1 MRQIR
6 HEGYSYLKMS
16 WFHPETC
23 QYLKYNLWIVFVQVF
38 FIQSWFQRCLLTRS
52 PVHTVFSSFT
62 ELCILGARISEGFSH
77 YLSHSISGHFIL
89 HFIPPHPSLHP
100 VSHHIYH
107 APANSIILAGM
118 NTMLYFIPTIHLDNP
133 YTNSFVIL
141 TIRQSKTVRSW
152 ILKQCVGLSKPR
164 PQQ

>member
-1 MRQIR
+1 MKVTLIWRCHGFTLKLVNTWSIICGLCLFKCFLSNPDSSVVCWP
-6 HEGYSYLKMS
+6 EALFTLFSVVSLNCAYL
-16 WFHPETC
+16 E
-23 QYLKYNLWIVFVQVF
+23 QE
-38 FIQSWFQRCLLTRS
+38 FQRDF
-52 PVHTVFSSFT
+52 HTTWVIQF
-62 ELCILGARISEGFSH
+62 
-77 YLSHSISGHFIL
+77 
-89 HFIPPHPSLHP
+89 PPHPSLHP
-100 VSHHIYH
+100 VSHYIYH

-133 YTNSFVIL
+133 YTNSFVLL